1 MSEATA
7 STPLTQF
14 IASHQAP
21 LPGLGEVY
29 QFGRGLPYEVG
40 DYLDQLTEPAALNDG
55 IRQLIEG
62 LNVPDVFVACRCA
75 IMMGALVERGG
86 DPSLGFPAVLDRLET
101 LMPLWQR
108 TSQLL
113 EHHCGIQHISALTEA
128 MLDVM
133 ARVDLDCV
141 KMVLGAPCIVPAAM
155 AMLARVPANR
165 DTARARGALMET
177 LGELAGRDHHAFFLE
192 ETLSAVD
199 DMPLLVLHLDQ
210 KRGVKVRLDF
220 VRNNFHLFSLIQT
233 VLVSEGVFTGKEP
246 NRDLMDLA
254 TGSSLHAAETITHD
268 DAGFDYL
275 NWTAIQADATI
286 DRTNQVQGELSPA
299 ALFKYEETPVLLL
312 SDLQTPRQWDA
323 GFFRPYH
330 EYLRSGIR
338 IEKQLTSQ
346 DVGDWLTRLRA

>member
-7 STPLTQF
+7 ATPLTEF
-14 IASHQAP
+14 IAAHQTP

-55 IRQLIEG
+55 IRQLIAG
-62 LNVPDVFVACRCA
+62 LQVPDVFVACRCA
-75 IMMGALVERGG
+75 IMIGALVERGG
-86 DPSLGFPAVLDRLET
+86 DPSLGFTAVLDRLEA
-101 LMPLWQR
+101 LMPLWKR

-113 EHHCGIQHISALTEA
+113 EHHCGIQHVSALTEA

-141 KMVLGAPCIVPAAM
+141 KMVLGVSCIVPAAM

-165 DTARARGALMET
+165 IAARQREAFVDGLS
-177 LGELAGRDHHAFFLE
+177 ELAGRDHHAFFLD

-199 DMPLLVLHLDQ
+199 DMPLLLLHLDQ
-210 KRGVKVRLDF
+210 KRGALVRLDF

-233 VLVSEGVFTGKEP
+233 ALVTEGVFDGAEP

-254 TGSSLHAAETITHD
+254 TGTSLHAAETITHD
-268 DAGFDYL
+268 DATYDYL
-275 NWTAIQADATI
+275 NWTAIQPDGTV

-299 ALFKYEETPVLLL
+299 ALFQHEQTPVLLL
-312 SDLQTPRQWDA
+312 TDHHSPRQWDA

-330 EYLRSGIR
+330 EYLRSGLR
-338 IEKQLTSQ
+338 IEKVLSPQE
-346 DVGDWLTRLRA
+346 VGDWLTRLRA

>member
-7 STPLTQF
+7 ATPLTEF
-14 IASHQAP
+14 IAAHQTP

-55 IRQLIEG
+55 IQQLIAG
-62 LNVPDVFVACRCA
+62 LQVPDVFVACRCA

-86 DPSLGFPAVLDRLET
+86 DPSVGFSAVLDRLEV
-101 LMPLWQR
+101 LLPLWQR

-128 MLDVM
+128 MIDVM

-141 KMVLGAPCIVPAAM
+141 KMLLGVPCIVPAAM

-165 DTARARGALMET
+165 AAARQREALVES
-177 LGELAGRDHHAFFLE
+177 LGELAARDHHAFFLE

-210 KRGVKVRLDF
+210 KRGALVRLDF

-233 VLVSEGVFTGKEP
+233 TLVTEGVFEGKTP
-246 NRDLMDLA
+246 NQDLMDLA
-254 TGSSLHAAETITHD
+254 TGTSLQAAETITHD
-268 DAGFDYL
+268 DATYDYL
-275 NWTAIQADATI
+275 NWTAIQPDGAV
-286 DRTNQVQGELSPA
+286 DRTNQAQGELSPV
-299 ALFKYEETPVLLL
+299 ALFKYEDTPVLLL
-312 SDLQTPRQWDA
+312 SDHQTPRQWDA

-330 EYLRSGIR
+330 EYLRSGLR
-338 IEKQLTSQ
+338 IEKQLTPQEVS
-346 DVGDWLTRLRA
+346 DWLTRLRG